1 MFRAA
6 AITRKGFEVLQEAM
20 AGHLL
25 TFTRMEYGDGI
36 VSGLSDIVADS
47 ETLEKYEAAIAV
59 NPAMTEE
66 EKLQLLRTNATDEAT
81 KNLFSDVTELVSKCG
96 DIGMYNIVTEESL
109 TKLTG
114 KIIDSSISKDF
125 RARELGVFAKVD
137 DGEEVLFAYFSAV
150 DYLSGNINDSSD
162 FISIPALL
170 GQEQVVIVNVATGSA
185 SNITMQYNVN
195 IYATKK
201 EFDEAVAKI
210 RITISEEVAK
220 IIASAPEDFD
230 TLKEIS
236 DWLNEHESSAASM
249 NSQIQINQNDIA
261 SIKTKLGSITESGDA
276 SMFLM
281 MFNMCRPVGDT
292 YVQYPQCKSP
302 MDLWGTFS
310 TWKVVDYGGAFFR
323 AEGGNANAFIEESGN
338 LIKQAGQNASH
349 SHSIQLT
356 TTYSGTH
363 EHSLIV
369 NSSGK
374 DNRANSSVAF
384 QTTGSYQTGSRTMES
399 GNKTSLTGSHAHVI
413 EGDTKAAGGSECRPD
428 NYTYRIWK
436 RTT

>member
-236 DWLNEHESSAASM
+236 DWINEHESSAASM
-249 NSQIQINQNDIA
+249 NAQIQINKNDIA

-276 SMFLM
+276 SMFLI

-310 TWKVVDYGGAFFR
+310 TWEVVNYNGAFFR
-323 AEGGNANAFIEESGN
+323 AEGGNASPFIKEGGVLTKQQDAIKKHTTGGMSSNATGSFNTRLSDALGAANVTEPSGN
-338 LIKQAGQNASH
+338 VRRSEVFKAFRSGSGDAWIGVKYIIDVAH
-349 SHSIQLT
+349 SH
-356 TTYSGTH
+356 TYFG
-363 EHSLIV
+363 
-369 NSSGK
+369 
-374 DNRANSSVAF
+374 D
-384 QTTGSYQTGSRTMES
+384 
-399 GNKTSLTGSHAHVI
+399 I
-413 EGDTKAAGGSECRPD
+413 ETRPQ
-428 NYTYRIWK
+428 NYTVRVWK
-436 RTT
+436 RVA